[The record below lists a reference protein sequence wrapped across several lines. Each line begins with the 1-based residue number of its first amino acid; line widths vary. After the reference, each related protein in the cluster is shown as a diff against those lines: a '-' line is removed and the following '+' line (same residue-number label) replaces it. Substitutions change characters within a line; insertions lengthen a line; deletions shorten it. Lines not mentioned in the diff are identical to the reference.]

1 MGSATAGLFSA
12 AKSSIRRVEKTTEAI
27 SKAPDVT
34 KEQKFGINYVQFFG
48 SKKNSKILK
57 KSLKSI
63 RDSLVATFEIAKL
76 LRSEVSKNVKLIG
89 EKTKKNKGFF
99 GLGLGGLLSLA
110 SLLANPIVLGALGIG
125 AAGIGGGFL
134 LKFLYDNKDKIIS
147 FILDK
152 TKGLYNTLQGIV
164 TNIVRGFLG
173 DRFKDPETRNV
184 EIESENRIEETMDK
198 LVKDEGMT
206 KGDARI
212 EATGIEIDKLKQE
225 VETLEGKNRTS
236 AEDDRLEAV
245 RKRITQLETG
255 ESVFDREGLGPIA
268 DKIRNFFEKEVQREA
283 VFLPENKKYSELSQ
297 DEKLQT
303 VKNLIGNFRSKGNSM
318 DRIKEIYGRALMN
331 EASMENDPE
340 KFLQARDIIEY
351 ARRDDKVTR
360 KTEKGIDSSNFDFA
374 KFGDPRQVTFNPSQ
388 NNNTV
393 KNGKDSSGGTG
404 EGGTGG
410 VGGGDN
416 VQGQQSSNLNQVPVE
431 ASSSP
436 TCRYYSNFDADNDLP
451 GYNRS
456 LLCID

>member
-1 MGSATAGLFSA
+1 MD
-12 AKSSIRRVEKTTEAI
+12 
-27 SKAPDVT
+27 KA
-34 KEQKFGINYVQFFG
+34 
-48 SKKNSKILK
+48 
-57 KSLKSI
+57 
-63 RDSLVATFEIAKL
+63 
-76 LRSEVSKNVKLIG
+76 
-89 EKTKKNKGFF
+89 
-99 GLGLGGLLSLA
+99 
-110 SLLANPIVLGALGIG
+110 
-125 AAGIGGGFL
+125 
-134 LKFLYDNKDKIIS
+134 
-147 FILDK
+147 
-152 TKGLYNTLQGIV
+152 KGLYNTLQGLV

-212 EATGIEIDKLKQE
+212 EATGIEIDKLRQE
-225 VETLEGKNRTS
+225 AKTLEGKGAGRTS

-245 RKRITQLETG
+245 KKRITQLETG
-255 ESVFDREGLGPIA
+255 VSVFDREGLNLFERQI
-268 DKIRNFFEKEVQREA
+268 KNFFEKEVQREA
-283 VFLPENKKYSELSQ
+283 VFLPENKKYSDLSRE
-297 DEKLQT
+297 EKLQT

-360 KTEKGIDSSNFDFA
+360 EVEKGIDSSNFDFA
-374 KFGDPRQVTFNPSQ
+374 EFGDPRQVKFNPSQ

-393 KNGKDSSGGTG
+393 KNGKDSSGGTE

-456 LLCID
+456 LLCIE